1 MATYQFYAELEDYK
15 PKMWRKFLINENMTI
30 AQLGYAVLI
39 IFRANGS
46 HLFNIEKPLQKGVE
60 SFYEVPNS
68 NTDISDLEINIIERY
83 DATKEQIHS
92 VVSLNDKDNLLIINY
107 DFGDNWR
114 IKLKLE
120 EIYGEDNL
128 KNNDIPYVISGKGY
142 GIVEDCG
149 GPDGLMQIAETQD
162 LKTVDLTHFDKN
174 ELNDML
180 LSNMSHF
187 QILYQSKN

>member
-1 MATYQFYAELEDYK
+1 MSTYQFYAELKDYK
-15 PKMWRKFLINENMTI
+15 PKMWRRLLINENMTI
-30 AQLGYAVLI
+30 AQLSYAVLI

-46 HLFNIEKPLQKGVE
+46 HLFNIEKPLHKGVAVL
-60 SFYEVPNS
+60 YEMPNM
-68 NTDISDLEINIIERY
+68 NMDISNLDMNIIERY
-83 DATKEQIHS
+83 NATKVQIHNA
-92 VVSLNDKDNLLIINY
+92 VSLNDKDNCLVVNY
-107 DFGDNWR
+107 DFGDGWR

-128 KNNDIPYVISGKGY
+128 KNNDMPCVISGKGY

-149 GPDGLMQIAETQD
+149 GSDSLMQIAETHN
-162 LKTVDLTHFDKN
+162 LESVDLSHFDKN

-187 QILYQSKN
+187 QIMYENEK

>member
-15 PKMWRKFLINENMTI
+15 PKMWRRFLINENMTI

-39 IFRANGS
+39 IFKANGS
-46 HLFNIEKPLQKGVE
+46 HLFNIEKPLSNGNKV
-60 SFYEVPNS
+60 FYEISNS
-68 NTDISDLEINIIERY
+68 SNDDLELNSIERY
-83 DATKEQIHS
+83 DATKERVYN
-92 VVSLNDKDNLLIINY
+92 VVSLDDKDNILIVNY
-107 DFGDNWR
+107 DFGDDWK

-128 KNNDIPYVISGKGY
+128 KNNDIPCVISGKGY

-149 GPDGLMQIAETQD
+149 GAPGLMQIAETDD
-162 LKTVDLTHFDKN
+162 LKLVDLTHFDKN

-180 LSNMSHF
+180 SSNMSYL
-187 QILYQSKN
+187 QTLYENEM

>member
-149 GPDGLMQIAETQD
+149 GSNSLMQIAETHN
-162 LKTVDLTHFDKN
+162 LELVDLSHFDNN

-187 QILYQSKN
+187 QTLYENEK

>member
-1 MATYQFYAELEDYK
+1 MSTYQFYAELEDYK

-68 NTDISDLEINIIERY
+68 NTDISDLEMNIIERY

-149 GPDGLMQIAETQD
+149 GVHSLMQIAETQD
-162 LKTVDLTHFDKN
+162 LKTVDLSHFDKN

-180 LSNMSHF
+180 LSNMSYF
-187 QILYQSKN
+187 QTLYEN

>member
-15 PKMWRKFLINENMTI
+15 PKIWRRFLINGNMSM
-30 AQLGYAVLI
+30 AQLGYVALI
-39 IFRANGS
+39 IFKANGS
-46 HLFNIEKPLQKGVE
+46 HLFNIEKPTNNGNKVY
-60 SFYEVPNS
+60 YEMPNS
-68 NTDISDLEINIIERY
+68 SDDLELNSIERY
-83 DATKEQIHS
+83 DAINERIHN
-92 VVSLNDKDNLLIINY
+92 VVSLDNKDNILIVNY
-107 DFGDNWR
+107 DFGDDWK

-128 KNNDIPYVISGKGY
+128 KNNDIPCVISGKGY

-149 GPDGLMQIAETQD
+149 GAPGLMQIAGTD
-162 LKTVDLTHFDKN
+162 NLKSVDLTIFDKN

-187 QILYQSKN
+187 QDLYE

>member
-15 PKMWRKFLINENMTI
+15 PKMWRRFLINENMTI
-30 AQLGYAVLI
+30 AQLSYAVLI
-39 IFRANGS
+39 IFQANGS
-46 HLFNIEKPLQKGVE
+46 HLFNIEKPLQKGVATL
-60 SFYEVPNS
+60 YEMPNT
-68 NTDISDLEINIIERY
+68 NMDISDLDMNIIERY
-83 DATKEQIHS
+83 DATKERIHS
-92 VVSLNDKDNLLIINY
+92 VVSLNDKDNLLIVNY
-107 DFGDNWR
+107 DFGDSWR

-128 KNNDIPYVISGKGY
+128 KNNDIPYVISGNGY

-149 GPDGLMQIAETQD
+149 GPDSLMQIAETQD
-162 LKTVDLTHFDKN
+162 VKTVDLSCFDKN

-180 LSNMSHF
+180 LSNMSYF